1 MTTRTTTR
9 ADWLV
14 PTSLILLTSVPA
26 AAGAVRL
33 TELARGAEITPANE
47 RFFAMP
53 LPIVLH
59 IVSVTVFCLVGAFQF
74 APGIRRRHRT
84 WHRIAGRVLAPT
96 GLVAALT
103 GLWMSV
109 AYPQPPGDGP
119 LVTAFRLVFG
129 SAMAASLVLGFVA
142 IRQRDFH
149 RHRAWMIRGYAI
161 GLGAG
166 TQVFTHLPWVL
177 TGVAPGEFTRAVL
190 MAAGWVINVC
200 VAEWLIRREPTRAR
214 VSARATA

>member
-74 APGIRRRHRT
+74 APGIRRRHRML
-84 WHRIAGRVLAPT
+84 HRIAGRVLAPT

-177 TGVAPGEFTRAVL
+177 TGVAPGVFTRAVL